1 MGASYK
7 KTCIVLKKTKLKEA
21 DLILTMLDEDGRQLR
36 GVAKGARKPGNKRF
50 GARLE
55 PFSLVELQL
64 YPGRSLESIT
74 EVACLEPNAAV
85 REDLDRS
92 SAAALMAEF
101 AEKST
106 RDGELDAR
114 VFSMLAA
121 ALERIA
127 SMEPQKA
134 LIIAIAFVLKA
145 LSAMGLR
152 PSTRQ
157 CAQCGE
163 PVDCFERFCFADGGC
178 LCEPCSQ
185 GHGGEAA
192 PAVVGWVDALIGSTY
207 ALLEES
213 GDAAPLRELLD
224 FTERWVDE
232 HTGLHL
238 KTIAFLR
245 MSLNTRA
252 SL

>member
-21 DLILTMLDEDGRQLR
+21 DLILTMLDEDGRQVR
-36 GVAKGARKPGNKRF
+36 GVACGARKPGNKRF

-55 PFSLVELQL
+55 PFSVVELQL

-74 EVACLEPNAAV
+74 EVSCLEPNAAV

-92 SAAALMAEF
+92 SAAAFMAELV
-101 AEKST
+101 EKST

-121 ALERIA
+121 ALKRIA
-127 SMEPQKA
+127 SAEPHKA
-134 LIIAIAFVLKA
+134 LVIALAFALKA

-163 PVDCFERFCFADGGC
+163 AVEGFERFCFIDGGC
-178 LCEPCSQ
+178 LCASCSQ
-185 GHGGEAA
+185 GHSGDVP
-192 PAVVGWVDALIGSTY
+192 PAVVAWVDALIGSTY
-207 ALLEES
+207 AQLD
-213 GDAAPLRELLD
+213 GTAATAPLRELLD
-224 FTERWVDE
+224 FTERWVGE

-238 KTIAFLR
+238 KTASFLR
-245 MSLNTRA
+245 MSMNAQDAL
-252 SL
+252 